1 MEYSIFF
8 NEITIIKD
16 GDDRQKVSKPVACVS
31 SGWKPLSGFTGFTTN
46 WEHQVGLIQLLWVI
60 LGAIVSHILVMIFH
74 HQAGLPGATV
84 SCI

>member
-8 NEITIIKD
+8 NEITIIND

-46 WEHQVGLIQLLWVI
+46 REHQLGLTQL
-60 LGAIVSHILVMIFH
+60 M
-74 HQAGLPGATV
+74 
-84 SCI
+84 